1 MTSTGGGAN
10 RRGAMHAIRA
20 FFRRHHA
27 LALGLVLMA
36 LAMKALVP
44 AGFMP
49 AAPGKVLTVILCDGH
64 GSEQA
69 TKIALA
75 DSGAKQGG
83 SGGLSEAAKAAG
95 TCPYAGLSS
104 AALGGTD
111 AALAVVLLLFILAL
125 GFAPTPIPPLR
136 RRHHVLP
143 PLRGPPVTA

>member
-1 MTSTGGGAN
+1 
-10 RRGAMHAIRA
+10 
-20 FFRRHHA
+20 
-27 LALGLVLMA
+27 LGLVVLA

-49 AAPGKVLTVILCDGH
+49 AAPGKVLTVIICDGH

-83 SGGLSEAAKAAG
+83 SGGLSEGAKSAS

-104 AALGGTD
+104 ATLGGMD
-111 AALAVVLLLFILAL
+111 AALLAVLLLFILAL
-125 GFAPTPIPPLR
+125 GFVSAPIPLLR
-136 RRHHVLP
+136 RGDHLLP
-143 PLRGPPVTA
+143 PACGPPVFA